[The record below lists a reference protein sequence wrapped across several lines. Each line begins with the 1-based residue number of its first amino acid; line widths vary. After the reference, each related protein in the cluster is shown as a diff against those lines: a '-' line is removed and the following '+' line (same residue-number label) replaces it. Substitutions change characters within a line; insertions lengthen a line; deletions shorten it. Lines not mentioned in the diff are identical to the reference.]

1 MAQIFGFQKV
11 LGNFKSANI
20 LNNAQHEIKDVQV
33 TKTVCKARLHPNRT
47 VLHINQ

>member
-20 LNNAQHEIKDVQV
+20 LSHHAQHEIKDVQV
-33 TKTVCKARLHPNRT
+33 TNKNSVQSMLTPL
-47 VLHINQ
+47 